1 MITNLVL
8 GSEGFVGN
16 SFCTF
21 LENQGERVVRF
32 DIERSAN
39 EDCRHSQLPLDVVD
53 RVYFLAWDV
62 GGAKYLYK
70 NKTQF
75 RQLDWN
81 LRILLNVMSQ
91 IQAARIPFL
100 FASSQLAQEFDTVY
114 GATKRLG
121 EVWTQLLGGTRVRF
135 WNVYG
140 PIEEFSER
148 SHVISDFVHQAWA
161 TGKIKMLTTGEE
173 LRQFIHIDDLCRAMH
188 MALSQNL
195 KSTYDITSFEWIS
208 VLDVAKIIASE
219 LSAEIIL
226 GRKTGRTPVTPL
238 VGKIPGWFPE
248 IDIRTGLRRMIV
260 EIKGEERR
268 ERPVLVSVPM
278 DRREHI

>member
-8 GSEGFVGN
+8 GSEGFVGK

-21 LENQGERVVRF
+21 LEKQGEKVVKF
-32 DIERSAN
+32 DIERSEN
-39 EDCRHSQLPLDVVD
+39 EDCRHSQLPLDIVD

-70 NKTQF
+70 AKTQF

-91 IQAARIPFL
+91 IQAAHIPFL

-140 PIEEFSER
+140 PLEEFSER
-148 SHVISDFVHQAWA
+148 SHVISDFVHQAHIN
-161 TGKIKMLTTGEE
+161 GKIKMLTTGEE
-173 LRQFIHIDDLCRAMH
+173 LRQFIHVDDLCRAMH
-188 MALSQNL
+188 IALSHNL

-208 VLDVAKIIASE
+208 VLEVAKMIANE
-219 LSAEIIL
+219 FNAEVVV
-226 GRKTGRTPVTPL
+226 GRKKGRTPVTPL

-248 IDIRTGLRRMIV
+248 INIATGLKRMIRTIKDQKKV
-260 EIKGEERR
+260 EQKAKI
-268 ERPVLVSVPM
+268 S
-278 DRREHI
+278 

>member
-70 NKTQF
+70 TKTQF

-121 EVWTQLLGGTRVRF
+121 
-135 WNVYG
+135 
-140 PIEEFSER
+140 
-148 SHVISDFVHQAWA
+148 
-161 TGKIKMLTTGEE
+161 
-173 LRQFIHIDDLCRAMH
+173 
-188 MALSQNL
+188 
-195 KSTYDITSFEWIS
+195 
-208 VLDVAKIIASE
+208 
-219 LSAEIIL
+219 
-226 GRKTGRTPVTPL
+226 
-238 VGKIPGWFPE
+238 
-248 IDIRTGLRRMIV
+248 
-260 EIKGEERR
+260 
-268 ERPVLVSVPM
+268 
-278 DRREHI
+278 